1 MAFRSHRRSPF
12 AARLPACL
20 LAGGLACGLSGAA
33 RAQVFVVGEKT
44 AMAGVST
51 EFHPTRIELPSAPI
65 TERGR
70 RDLVRNLEAEQGF
83 AHRALPLGEDLILV
97 ANGNLTPSGDAYKEM
112 LYKKGQSAAPGDR
125 VVLTAVTVKD
135 DRIVFDLNGGP
146 YLNHR
151 FLRHIDLND
160 VPIVPQDGAQVTG
173 CRVTL
178 LFEGGLPEVSAP
190 EVKALLDPIIDFGV
204 KTSAEAYA
212 DSLPPFLKDAVA
224 HHDVLVGMDRKMVL
238 AAMGEPQSKVR
249 ELVPGS
255 TTRRY
260 EEWIYGQMPQT
271 VRFVRFEGDRVTAIA
286 HRRAG
291 QAYRDSRPERDARLS
306 RSGGHTRDCHGRRE
320 TGQRRG
326 WQRQAADDPEA
337 GRGRSGQPEA
347 RAAAGPRINTCAHAR
362 FHLDA
367 GQERARNPSAAPATN
382 QQIRQPIN
390 PPRRPPREGIHK
402 SSRFPQ
408 RLKPHWK

>member
-1 MAFRSHRRSPF
+1 MAFGSHRWSSL
-12 AARLPACL
+12 AARLPACII
-20 LAGGLACGLSGAA
+20 AGALACVLPGTAH
-33 RAQVFVVGEKT
+33 AQVFVVGEKT
-44 AMAGVST
+44 ALADVST
-51 EFHPTRIELPSAPI
+51 EFHPTRIELPTAPI

-70 RDLVRNLEAEQGF
+70 RELIRNLEAEQGF

-97 ANGNLTPSGDAYKEM
+97 ANGNLRPSGDAYKEM

-125 VVLTAVTVKD
+125 IVITTVTVKD

-146 YLNHR
+146 YLKHR

-160 VPIVPQDGAQVTG
+160 IPIVPDDGAQVTG

-190 EVKALLDPIIDFGV
+190 EVKALLDPIVDFGV

-212 DSLPPFLKDAVA
+212 DSLPAFLKDAVA

-238 AAMGEPQSKVR
+238 AAMGAPQSKVR

-271 VRFVRFEGDRVTAIA
+271 VRFVRFEGDRVTELRIA
-286 HRRAG
+286 ALGKPIVIH
-291 QAYRDSRPERDARLS
+291 DKNEM
-306 RSGGHTRDCHGRRE
+306 
-320 TGQRRG
+320 RG
-326 WQRQAADDPEA
+326 YLDPEDTHEIA
-337 GRGRSGQPEA
+337 MG
-347 RAAAGPRINTCAHAR
+347 
-362 FHLDA
+362 DA
-367 GQERARNPSAAPATN
+367 KPGNGEDGSAKPPTILKPGEAAPGSQKRVLLPVPASSPT
-382 QQIRQPIN
+382 QDKTTPAN
-390 PPRRPPREGIHK
+390 PPVAPADKPAETPAA
-402 SSRFPQ
+402 STPQ
-408 RLKPHWK
+408 

>member
-1 MAFRSHRRSPF
+1 MAFGSHRWSSL
-12 AARLPACL
+12 AARLPACII
-20 LAGGLACGLSGAA
+20 AGALACVLPGTAH
-33 RAQVFVVGEKT
+33 AQVFVVGEKT
-44 AMAGVST
+44 ALADVST
-51 EFHPTRIELPSAPI
+51 EFHPTRIELPTAPI

-70 RDLVRNLEAEQGF
+70 RELIRNLEAEQGF

-97 ANGNLTPSGDAYKEM
+97 ANGNLRPSGDAYKEM

-146 YLNHR
+146 YLTHR

-160 VPIVPQDGAQVTG
+160 VPIVPDDGAQVTG

-204 KTSAEAYA
+204 KTSNEAYA
-212 DSLPPFLKDAVA
+212 DSLPQFLKDAVA

-238 AAMGEPQSKVR
+238 AAMGAPQSKVR

-271 VRFVRFEGDRVTAIA
+271 VRFVRFEGDRVTELRIA
-286 HRRAG
+286 ALGKPIVIHD
-291 QAYRDSRPERDARLS
+291 QNEM
-306 RSGGHTRDCHGRRE
+306 
-320 TGQRRG
+320 RG
-326 WQRQAADDPEA
+326 YLDPEDTHEIA
-337 GRGRSGQPEA
+337 MG
-347 RAAAGPRINTCAHAR
+347 
-362 FHLDA
+362 DA
-367 GQERARNPSAAPATN
+367 KPGNGEDGSAKPPTILKPGEAAPGSQKRVLLPVPASSPT
-382 QQIRQPIN
+382 QDKTTPAN
-390 PPRRPPREGIHK
+390 PPVAPADKPAETPAA
-402 SSRFPQ
+402 STPQ
-408 RLKPHWK
+408 

>member
-1 MAFRSHRRSPF
+1 MSSVGMMSPD
-12 AARLPACL
+12 ARLPACL
-20 LAGGLACGLSGAA
+20 LAGGLVCGLSGAA

-70 RDLVRNLEAEQGF
+70 RELVRNLEAEQGF

-271 VRFVRFEGDRVTAIA
+271 VRFVRFEGDRVTQLRIA
-286 HRRAG
+286 ALGKPIVIHDQNELRG
-291 QAYRDSRPERDARLS
+291 YLDP
-306 RSGGHTRDCHGRRE
+306 GGHPRDRHGRRQ

-337 GRGRSGQPEA
+337 GRGRAGQPEA
-347 RAAAGPRINTCAHAR
+347 RAAAGRAGQPEARAAAHAR
-362 FHLDA
+362 CQAHRRT
-367 GQERARNPSAAPATN
+367 RARLQILQPRLRTN
-382 QQIRQPIN
+382 
-390 PPRRPPREGIHK
+390 
-402 SSRFPQ
+402 
-408 RLKPHWK
+408 L